1 MVVVKSWW
9 RKRRK
14 YLLGG
19 LVFWLARLLW
29 LSMRVRVVGKEHASP
44 CGKGRIFVGWHGKT
58 LMPANYFYKRGVWA
72 LFSLSNDG
80 ELQSRIF
87 KRFGF
92 QVIRGS
98 TGRGGARALIE
109 SIRVLRH
116 GDAMAITPDGPRGPE
131 CRVQPGVLAM
141 AQKSGAVLV
150 PVGTSAKHATH
161 LGTWDHYMIPWF
173 FTKGAVCFGE
183 PLTVDP
189 NASEEELEA
198 VRLALEHAIEKAE
211 EGADRACGRT
221 PQVRR
226 SSETLADALAKVPAA
241 VEDEDQHQTSR
252 S

>member
-1 MVVVKSWW
+1 MKAWW
-9 RKRRK
+9 RRRRK
-14 YLLGG
+14 FLLGG

-29 LSMRVRVVGKEHASP
+29 LTMRVKVIGKENALP

-58 LMPANYFYKRGVWA
+58 LMPANYFYKQGVWA

-109 SIRVLRH
+109 SIRVLRA
-116 GDAMAITPDGPRGPE
+116 GEAMAITPDGPRGPE

-150 PVGTSAKHATH
+150 PVGTSARHATR

-183 PLTVDP
+183 PISVAAGATE
-189 NASEEELEA
+189 AELEA
-198 VRLALEHAIEKAE
+198 VRQALERAVERAE
-211 EGADRACGRT
+211 DEADRACGRT
-221 PQVRR
+221 PPVR
-226 SSETLADALAKVPAA
+226 SSVGLVSEELARAPAA
-241 VEDEDQHQTSR
+241 SEDDEALQEVQQG
-252 S
+252 